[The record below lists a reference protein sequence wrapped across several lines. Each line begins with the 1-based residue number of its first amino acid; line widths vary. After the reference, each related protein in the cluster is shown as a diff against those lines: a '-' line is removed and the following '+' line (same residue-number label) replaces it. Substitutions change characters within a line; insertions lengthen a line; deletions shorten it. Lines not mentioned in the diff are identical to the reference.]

1 MTADTQCCISF
12 LTSYMYTNSNFNQ
25 NCYIWSRVQCFYN
38 IPHLRF
44 LFLPV
49 FLLFWWGFSEQQAKQ
64 PNSRFILWVR
74 WLFLTVE
81 WFIGQCLVCHRSV
94 WLNKQ
99 SKHSSEN
106 SEVQGPDWVKQ
117 QPLSKEKLWNVKV
130 GNCISALAHWKQNR
144 KKWGWLKSFAQKSL
158 NDIKV

>member
-44 LFLPV
+44 LFYPYSSCSDEASV
-49 FLLFWWGFSEQQAKQ
+49 
-64 PNSRFILWVR
+64 NSRPNN
-74 WLFLTVE
+74 LTQGSFFE
-81 WFIGQCLVCHRSV
+81 LGGFFNGWMCLVCHRSV

-99 SKHSSEN
+99 SKHFSEN
-106 SEVQGPDWVKQ
+106 SEVQGLDWVKQ